1 MYILTLFSVLCNQ
14 TVVGDAMYGGRVTCD
29 YDRRVLT
36 TYVSEYMGDFLFDA
50 FQPFHFFTSAQCD
63 YRLPPQQTLAS
74 CFEMIE
80 SLPLVTSPEV
90 FGLHP
95 NAEIS
100 YMTESTRELWGGL
113 VSMQPRGGG
122 AGGVS
127 SEDIIA
133 RTAADIQ
140 AKVPTEFD
148 VSVLRKKLSA
158 LNPDK
163 MPTPIQVYLHT
174 ADAAGY
180 RLDFGLL
187 C

>member
-1 MYILTLFSVLCNQ
+1 
-14 TVVGDAMYGGRVTCD
+14 MYGGRVTCD

-50 FQPFHFFTSAQCD
+50 FQPFHFYTSPQCD
-63 YRLPPQQTLAS
+63 YRLPHQQTLAS
-74 CFEMIE
+74 SMEMIE

-100 YMTESTRELWGGL
+100 YMTQSTRELWGGL

-140 AKVPTEFD
+140 SKVPAEFD
-148 VSVLRKKLSA
+148 VPVLRKKLSA
-158 LNPDK
+158 ANVDK
-163 MPTPIQVYLHT
+163 MPTPIQVRPFAPLHS
-174 ADAAGY
+174 
-180 RLDFGLL
+180 LL
-187 C
+187 CDFWVRI